1 MSRIFITGSTEG
13 LGRAAALA
21 LLDEGHDVLLHARS
35 AERAKSVVDI
45 ARRTLGVVIGDLASA
60 AETKNV
66 AAQVNA
72 IGPMDTVIHNAGV
85 YQLPRRDATPDGHAR
100 TLAIN
105 TLAPFILTALI
116 KRPSR
121 LIYLSSGLHLGG
133 QGSLADLDWTKRA
146 WEPGPAYCETK
157 LHVAALAAFLA
168 RRWPDVISNAVDPG
182 WVPTR
187 MGGPSAPDDLEM
199 GHQTQVW
206 LAVSDDPDAETTGGY
221 WRHRAPQQPAA
232 EVTDHDFQDKLIAQL
247 SALTGVDLPSAPQ

>member
-21 LLDEGHDVLLHARS
+21 LMADGHQVLLHARS
-35 AERAKSVVDI
+35 KERAKALTDI
-45 ARRTLGVVIGDLASA
+45 SKRTLGVVIGDLAGA
-60 AETKNV
+60 AETRGV
-66 AAQVNA
+66 AEQVNA
-72 IGPMDTVIHNAGV
+72 IGPMDAIIHNAGV
-85 YQLPRRDATPDGHAR
+85 YQLPKRDATPEGHAR

-116 KRPSR
+116 KRPKR

-133 QGSLADLDWTKRA
+133 QGSLADLDWTKRV

-157 LHVAALAAFLA
+157 LHVAALAAYLA

-187 MGGPSAPDDLEM
+187 MGGPSAPDDLDM
-199 GHQTQVW
+199 GHQTQAW
-206 LAVSDDPDAETTGGY
+206 LAVSNDSEAQTSGGY
-221 WRHRAPQQPAA
+221 WRHRARQQPAA
-232 EVTDHDFQDKLIAQL
+232 EVTDHDFQEQMIEQL
-247 SALTGVDLPSAPQ
+247 SALTGVRLP